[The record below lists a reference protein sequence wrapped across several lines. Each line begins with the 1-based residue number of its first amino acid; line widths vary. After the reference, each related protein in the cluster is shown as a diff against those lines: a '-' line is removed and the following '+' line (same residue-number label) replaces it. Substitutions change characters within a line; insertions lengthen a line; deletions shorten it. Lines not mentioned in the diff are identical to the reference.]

1 MIPNITASTIYST
14 LGNNNSLVPLAIKDF
29 ANSMG
34 LTAGS
39 YITGDTAEGRDR
51 FIDEFGTQAIWLL
64 GIPAYKKLLDL
75 ALFKP
80 LGYDPKIDVRILK
93 NPEIYE
99 KAKQYA
105 PTEEIKA
112 ALEKIGQSDK
122 SLKAFK
128 GLTFGKFVASTFLTI
143 VSYYGLTK
151 YRHHATKEHIK
162 ENFIKKHKEQIENSK
177 TSALTVKNI
186 KNKSGDSFT
195 ANIKTPQAFNQ
206 VHKDKTSKNNAKNPT
221 FTGLQDFM
229 FSPTKNLMIVDGA
242 ITAERLYESRN
253 PQDLIGYIIKE
264 GSFWAF
270 MYFLG
275 AKIQKH
281 VENTTEKKHGMNIQL
296 DARVIESNELR
307 NALKNEKLPSI
318 LKAFSNL
325 KKDADI
331 YDFVVN
337 PNNKDNI
344 IVKMAKMS
352 DVIEVMN
359 KKDLFN
365 SNVDTRAYIDIDE
378 VKGINEKLGKLYNQ
392 FNNYKNNVKTKL
404 ADKAD
409 DEILTDFLKNLRKYK
424 RSSVLK
430 NIGTC
435 IGVLGVIAPAIMVG
449 IRFADSKNKGF
460 KVQEDIEKELTQQL
474 KNGTLKV

>member
-1 MIPNITASTIYST
+1 M
-14 LGNNNSLVPLAIKDF
+14 
-29 ANSMG
+29 
-34 LTAGS
+34 
-39 YITGDTAEGRDR
+39 
-51 FIDEFGTQAIWLL
+51 
-64 GIPAYKKLLDL
+64 
-75 ALFKP
+75 
-80 LGYDPKIDVRILK
+80 
-93 NPEIYE
+93 
-99 KAKQYA
+99 
-105 PTEEIKA
+105 
-112 ALEKIGQSDK
+112 
-122 SLKAFK
+122 
-128 GLTFGKFVASTFLTI
+128 TFGKFVASTFLTI

-177 TSALTVKNI
+177 NSTLTVKNI
-186 KNKSGDSFT
+186 KTKSGDSFT

-296 DARVIESNELR
+296 DARVIESSDLK
-307 NALKNEKLPSI
+307 NALKDEKLPST

-325 KKDADI
+325 KKEADI

-474 KNGTLKV
+474 KNGTLKF

>member
-1 MIPNITASTIYST
+1 MIPGITAGQIYST
-14 LGNNNSLVPLAIKDF
+14 LGNNNSLIPLAIKDM
-29 ANSMG
+29 ANSTG
-34 LTAGS
+34 LTVGS
-39 YITGDTAEGRDR
+39 YITGDMAEGRDR

-75 ALFKP
+75 SLFKA

-93 NPEIYE
+93 NHEIFE

-105 PTEEIKA
+105 ANDEIKSA
-112 ALEKIGQSDK
+112 FEKIGKSPK
-122 SLKAFK
+122 SLKTFK

-143 VSYYGLTK
+143 LSYYGLTK

-162 ENFIKKHKEQIENSK
+162 ENFIKKHKAELENSK
-177 TSALTVKNI
+177 KSSNHSIFA
-186 KNKSGDSFT
+186 KNKNCDTFT
-195 ANIKTPQAFNQ
+195 ANLKTPSAFNS
-206 VHKDKTSKNNAKNPT
+206 VHKDKNKTNNSKNLT

-242 ITAERLYESRN
+242 ITAERFYESRN

-275 AKIQKH
+275 EKIQH
-281 VENTTEKKHGMNIQL
+281 YVENSTEKKHGMNIQL
-296 DARVIESNELR
+296 DARVIESAELK
-307 NALKNEKLPSI
+307 NALNDKNLQTT
-318 LKAFSNL
+318 LKAFSNIT
-325 KKDADI
+325 KDVDI

-337 PNNKDNI
+337 PHNKDNI

-352 DVIEVMN
+352 DIVEVTD

-365 SNVDTRAYIDIDE
+365 SKVDTRKYIDIDE

-392 FNNYKNNVKTKL
+392 FKTYKDNVKTKF
-404 ADKAD
+404 ADKSE
-409 DEILTDFLKNLRKYK
+409 DEILADFLKSLRKYK
-424 RSSVLK
+424 RGSILK

-435 IGVLGVIAPAIMVG
+435 IGVLGVIAPAVMVG
-449 IRFADSKNKGF
+449 IRFADKKNKGF
-460 KVQEDIEKELTQQL
+460 KVQEELEKELEQQL
-474 KNGTLKV
+474 KNGTLKA